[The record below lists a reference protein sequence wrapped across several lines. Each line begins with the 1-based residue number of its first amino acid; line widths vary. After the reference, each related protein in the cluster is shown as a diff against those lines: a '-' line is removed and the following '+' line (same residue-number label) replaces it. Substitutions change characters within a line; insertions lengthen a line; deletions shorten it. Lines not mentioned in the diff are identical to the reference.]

1 MMSFSTTLLLI
12 AAAFI
17 FQLIRSSA
25 RQTRSLEEYVK
36 TLKEK
41 IERLEKSV
49 DENGSI
55 CVAVKHVDLNRMSQ
69 LRDDVDHLDVMIRDH
84 TAADAEDKLILIEGM
99 KKINMAVD
107 GRSVIDEEVQEQL
120 HAYLAG
126 ADIGPHHAVQEHADP
141 MGYIGHMGF

>member
-36 TLKEK
+36 ALKEN

-49 DENGSI
+49 DGNGSN
-55 CVAVKHVDLNRMSQ
+55 CVAVKQVDLNRMSQ
-69 LRDDVDHLDVMIRDH
+69 LRDDVDRLEVVIRDH
-84 TAADAEDKLILIEGM
+84 TAADAEDKLVLIEGM
-99 KKINMAVD
+99 KRINMAVD
-107 GRSVIDEEVQEQL
+107 GQSAIDEEAQQL

-126 ADIGPHHAVQEHADP
+126 ADIGTHHAVQEHAEP
-141 MGYIGHMGF
+141 MGYMGNMRF